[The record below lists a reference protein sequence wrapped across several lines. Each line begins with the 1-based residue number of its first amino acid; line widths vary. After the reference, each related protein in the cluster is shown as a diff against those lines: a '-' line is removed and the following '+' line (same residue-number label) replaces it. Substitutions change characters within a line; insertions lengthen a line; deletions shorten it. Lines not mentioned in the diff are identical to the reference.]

1 MSSAAQQIP
10 DLELAKRY
18 VRDAA
23 LLLELIEENPDVLRA
38 LLECGALQFLNNA
51 FLEIGAVWHRSTA
64 YWPIS
69 LSPSLEELAKR
80 NDKTIESLLDR
91 APLLKWEG

>member
-1 MSSAAQQIP
+1 MIA

-18 VRDAA
+18 IRDTGT
-23 LLLELIEENPDVLRA
+23 LLELIEDNPDVLRA
-38 LLECGALQFLNNA
+38 LLEAGALQFLNNA
-51 FLEIGAVWHRSTA
+51 FLELGAVWNQATV

-69 LSPSLEELAKR
+69 LSPSLEELAKQQ
-80 NDKTIESLLDR
+80 DKTIESLFDR